1 MIFHGLI
8 DKKRIIYGA
17 CILLFVIAVASF
29 FLSNSTAEPVSET
42 RFMLDTICTVTLYDW
57 RGDGGEII
65 DGAFALCDRYEKMLS
80 ATVSSSD
87 IYKINHSGGMPVEVS
102 GETAELLR
110 RAIDYCRLSDGKF
123 DITIF
128 PVKTLWHF
136 GEDQPALPDPNA
148 LAKAVRKVD
157 YTKLRVD
164 GATVTL
170 PAGMGIDLGAIAKG
184 FIADRMAGYL
194 RENNVNSAI
203 VDLGGNIYALG
214 NKPDGQL
221 WRVGI
226 RKPFADGEADVV
238 ETSDSSVVTSGV
250 YQRYFVKDGK
260 IYHHILNSHDGM
272 PCETGLYSVTVTAES
287 SEQCDALS
295 TICMLIGY
303 DESIG
308 LLSEFQNVRAEFI
321 TSDGELLYY
330 G

>member
-272 PCETGLYSVTVTAES
+272 PCEKGLYSVTVTAES